1 MFIVDGV
8 FSGGG
13 VKAFAFLGA
22 LKVLDEHKIHFKR
35 VAGTSAGAIVASFLA
50 AGYNTKE
57 IEELLDELDV
67 KSLLD
72 PPKTIIEASFLK
84 WLNLYFRQ
92 GLYRGKE
99 LEKWFY
105 RKLAEKDV
113 YTFRDLPNGSLK
125 LVASDLT
132 NGKMIVLPDDLKN
145 YGIDWKGFS
154 VARALRM
161 SCGIPFFFEPV
172 KLKNDSDDAIF
183 VDGGVLS
190 NFPMWIFDNGN
201 NERPVLGLKLSS
213 PKEGIPPHQIK
224 NGFQLFE
231 ALFETMKDAH
241 DERYIS
247 RKHEKNIIFIPV
259 EKYSATQFDLDE
271 NTKNTLI
278 EIGRERTSKFLE
290 TWQPIL
296 KNKQTYKKWQYRKE

>member
-22 LKVLDEHKIHFKR
+22 LKVLDEQNIQFKR

-57 IEELLDELDV
+57 IEELLEELDV

-72 PPKTIIEASFLK
+72 PPKIIIEASFFK

-105 RKLAEKDV
+105 KKLAEKDV

-125 LVASDLT
+125 LVTSDLT
-132 NGKMIVLPDDLKN
+132 NGKMIVIPDDLSN
-145 YGIDWKGFS
+145 YGIDWRNFS

-172 KLKNDSDDAIF
+172 RLKNDSEEAIF

-201 NERPVLGLKLSS
+201 ERPVLGLKLSS
-213 PKEGIPPHQIK
+213 PKEGMPPKKIR
-224 NGFQLFE
+224 NALNLFE

-259 EKYSATQFDLDE
+259 ENYSATQFDLDDK
-271 NTKNTLI
+271 TKKILI
-278 EIGRERTSKFLE
+278 EIGRNRTSKFLE
-290 TWQPIL
+290 TWSPFIQNRYL
-296 KNKQTYKKWQYRKE
+296 RKRK

>member
-22 LKVLDEHKIHFKR
+22 LKVLDERQIRFKR

-50 AGYNTKE
+50 AGYNTEE

-67 KSLLD
+67 KALLD
-72 PPKTIIEASFLK
+72 PPRTIIEASFLK

-105 RKLAEKDV
+105 KKLAEKDV

-125 LVASDLT
+125 IVTSDLT
-132 NGKMIVLPDDLKN
+132 NGKMIVIPDDLHQ
-145 YGIDWKGFS
+145 YGIDWKNFS

-172 KLKNDSDDAIF
+172 KLKNNNDDAIF

-201 NERPVLGLKLSS
+201 GKERPILGLKLSS
-213 PKEGIPPHQIK
+213 PKEGIPPHNIK
-224 NGFQLFE
+224 NALQLFE
-231 ALFETMKDAH
+231 ALFQTMKDAH

-247 RKHEKNIIFIPV
+247 RRHEKNIIFIPV
-259 EKYSATQFDLDE
+259 ESYSATQFDLDD
-271 NTKNTLI
+271 NTKKTLI
-278 EIGRERTSKFLE
+278 EIGRNRTEKFLE
-290 TWQPIL
+290 TWEPIQ
-296 KNKQTYKKWQYRKE
+296 NQYTLRKT